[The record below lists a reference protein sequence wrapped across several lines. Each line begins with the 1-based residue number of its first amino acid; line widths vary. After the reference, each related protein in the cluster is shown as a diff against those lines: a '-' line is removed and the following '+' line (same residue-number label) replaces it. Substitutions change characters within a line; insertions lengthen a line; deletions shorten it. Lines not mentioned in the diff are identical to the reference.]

1 MRTPAGEAR
10 RFASCS
16 IRHFTRLTFI
26 NSNIVAQ
33 AKVSSSR
40 FIHCLK
46 RETLERDDYTPCTR
60 HQPAST
66 RQCGANHRDRG
77 NQIRWLQHFI
87 FRQKPA
93 GPFLGKPR
101 RGSPAID
108 AARLNMEPHPLT
120 CSARIRLHANTVTQ
134 AWRMRHETPASPPTL
149 SQRERVRNGHDAIE
163 TSSCRINNGACAT
176 IAIAAGYAGVSFV
189 ACPLSC
195 SGNQFDKL
203 VKHSPN
209 KMANQA
215 KGYRRRPA
223 LTEAAA

>member
-1 MRTPAGEAR
+1 MRTPAGEVR

-93 GPFLGKPR
+93 SSFLGKPR
-101 RGSPAID
+101 RGSPA
-108 AARLNMEPHPLT
+108 
-120 CSARIRLHANTVTQ
+120 
-134 AWRMRHETPASPPTL
+134 
-149 SQRERVRNGHDAIE
+149 
-163 TSSCRINNGACAT
+163 NGACAT

-195 SGNQFDKL
+195 SGNQFDTL

-209 KMANQA
+209 RMAN
-215 KGYRRRPA
+215 R
-223 LTEAAA
+223 AAA